1 MSVMLVNTYDSD
13 ETLSQ
18 NGYAMGASAMMTMM
32 MTLFPPR
39 CPQQS
44 TGLFVIC
51 NPTLAT
57 EPDFAMLAYAPQRL
71 EADVLTGG
79 SKTCSPERVASV
91 GQHGR
96 VAMATNLPHTA
107 CLINPPNVSTE
118 TFASAAPPAT
128 VRGRDLQVW
137 DLHKGVGPPP
147 SCCIVV
153 REVEKRFCL
162 LCLVFLYEHS
172 VAL

>member
-1 MSVMLVNTYDSD
+1 
-13 ETLSQ
+13 
-18 NGYAMGASAMMTMM
+18 
-32 MTLFPPR
+32 
-39 CPQQS
+39 
-44 TGLFVIC
+44 
-51 NPTLAT
+51 
-57 EPDFAMLAYAPQRL
+57 MLAYAPQRL

-153 REVEKRFCL
+153 REVEKNDFA
-162 LCLVFLYEHS
+162 FF
-172 VAL
+172 ALFTFMSTALRSDLKCRIKDL